1 MLQHMKNLGPLMRQQ
16 RFKEAESLLD
26 EVVKLLEIEG
36 QSERHSLN
44 LESWSV
50 RCVYGTHIFV

>member
-26 EVVKLLEIEG
+26 EVMKLLEIEG

-44 LESWSV
+44 LESWS
-50 RCVYGTHIFV
+50 T